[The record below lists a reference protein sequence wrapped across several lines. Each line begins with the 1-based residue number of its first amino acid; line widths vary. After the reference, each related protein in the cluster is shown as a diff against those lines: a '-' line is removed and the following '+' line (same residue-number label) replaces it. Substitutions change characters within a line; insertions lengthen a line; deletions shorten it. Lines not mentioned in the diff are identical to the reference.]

1 MPTTTEIELA
11 ATDGAESRKVHL
23 QLQADGGVRLHAYDR
38 GATAKLTFDR
48 DEYEFA
54 VTVPPEAVARLA
66 FELLRDKFAGRLQAV
81 TEFRDFCKSREIVN
95 EFDTW
100 S

>member
-1 MPTTTEIELA
+1 MPVTETELA
-11 ATDGAESRKVHL
+11 TVEGPEARSVRL

-38 GATAKLTFDR
+38 GSTARLTFGR
-48 DEYEFA
+48 DEYEFW
-54 VTVPPEAVARLA
+54 VTVPPEAVSRLA

-95 EFDTW
+95 KFDTW

>member
-1 MPTTTEIELA
+1 MPTTEIELA
-11 ATDGAESRKVHL
+11 TIDGPESRTVQL

-38 GATAKLTFDR
+38 GATARPTFGR
-48 DEYEFA
+48 DEYEFW
-54 VTVPPEAVARLA
+54 VTVPAEAVARLA
-66 FELLRDKFAGRLQAV
+66 FELLRDKFTGRLQAV

-95 EFDTW
+95 KFDTW

>member
-1 MPTTTEIELA
+1 MSTTEIELA
-11 ATDGAESRKVHL
+11 SQLGSETRVVKL
-23 QLQADGGVRLHAYDR
+23 QLQADGGVRIHAFDR

-48 DEYEFA
+48 DEYEFW
-54 VTVPPEAVARLA
+54 VTVPPEAIARLA
-66 FELLRDKFAGRLQAV
+66 FELLRDRFTGRLQAV

-95 EFDTW
+95 KFDTW

>member
-1 MPTTTEIELA
+1 MPSNEIELA
-11 ATDGAESRKVHL
+11 AVQGPEARTVQL

-38 GATAKLTFDR
+38 GATAKLTFGR
-48 DEYEFA
+48 DEYEFW

-66 FELLRDKFAGRLQAV
+66 FELLRDKFVGRLQAV
-81 TEFRDFCKSREIVN
+81 TEFRDYCKSREIVN
-95 EFDTW
+95 TFDTW

>member
-1 MPTTTEIELA
+1 MPTTEIELA
-11 ATDGAESRKVHL
+11 AADGAEARTVRL
-23 QLQADGGVRLHAYDR
+23 QLQADGAVRLHAYDK
-38 GATAKLTFDR
+38 GATARLTFDR
-48 DEYEFA
+48 DEYEFW

-66 FELLRDKFAGRLQAV
+66 FELMRDKYAGSLQAV

-95 EFDTW
+95 TFDTW